1 VPHDI
6 PGYARNL
13 TAPAPVGPA
22 YSFCT
27 LVSRPTQYA
36 QMLHAFA
43 AAGFT
48 PDDCEFLYL
57 DNSATNQGD
66 GYRGLNRLIA
76 SARGRYIVLCHQD
89 LLAIDPRARLDL
101 CLAQLDRDAPDW
113 AVVGN
118 AGHDATGRKR
128 QRLTDRYGYDMT
140 MGPLPARVASLDE
153 NFLLIRRDAAIG
165 FSHDLSG
172 FHLYGTDLCLQADL
186 RGRSAWVVDFHLEHL
201 GQGRVDASFADCL
214 SRFSQ
219 KYRRA
224 LRPRAVTTPSVRL
237 TVGRFDPNAW
247 LRAYKLRN
255 TVGGQRPFAGV
266 RRLRQWFK
274 ALPYDLRERLN
285 GPRFTVGGT
294 EFTIPPHAPLAA
306 RKALQRGTYEL
317 PERNM
322 ITKWLPRDLPVI
334 ELGGSYGI
342 VSHCIRR
349 HIVPE
354 AQLVIVEANPVL
366 LPTCTANVALAGAP
380 ATTRVIGAALAY
392 GAATVRFFVTD
403 GIHTS
408 HLSTDTPTTGGREI
422 EVPATSLA
430 ALIADHAIPGDFSL
444 VCDIEGAEYDLL
456 LHDTA
461 TLARCAM
468 IVMEIHPDVFIDRGT
483 SVTAFRQMLTTAGF
497 AIVDHQAQVIVARR

>member
-1 VPHDI
+1 MPHLPDF
-6 PGYARNL
+6 ARPL
-13 TAPAPVGPA
+13 TATAHSGPA

-27 LVSRPTQYA
+27 LVSRPAQYA
-36 QMLHAFA
+36 EMLQSFV

-48 PDDCEFLYL
+48 PDDCEFLHI
-57 DNSATNQGD
+57 DNSTTNQGD
-66 GYRGLNRLIA
+66 GYQGLNRLIA
-76 SARGRYIVLCHQD
+76 AARGRHIVLCHQD
-89 LLAIDPRARLDL
+89 LLAIDPRTRLDAV
-101 CLAQLDRDAPDW
+101 LAELDAAAPDW

-118 AGHDATGRKR
+118 SGHDDRGRKR

-140 MGPLPARVASLDE
+140 TGPLPARVASLDE
-153 NFLLIRRDAAIG
+153 NFLLIRRDAAMG

-214 SRFSQ
+214 TAFSQ
-219 KYRRA
+219 KYRRL
-224 LRPRAVTTPSVRL
+224 LRPRTITTPAARL
-237 TVGRFDPNAW
+237 TIGRFNPAAW

-255 TVGGQRPFAGV
+255 TVDGKRPFAAV
-266 RRLRQWFK
+266 RALRQRIK

-285 GPRFTVGGT
+285 GPRFTVDGT
-294 EFTIPPHAPLAA
+294 VFTIPPHSPLAA
-306 RKALQRGTYEL
+306 RKALRRGTYEL

-322 ITKWLPRDLPVI
+322 IGKWLPRDLPVI

-342 VSHCIRR
+342 VSHNIRR
-349 HIVPE
+349 HIAPT
-354 AQLVIVEANPVL
+354 ANLVIVEANPVL
-366 LPTCTANVALAGAP
+366 LPTCTANVALAGSP
-380 ATTRVIGAALAY
+380 DTTRVIGAALAY
-392 GAATVRFFVTD
+392 GALTVRFFVTD

-408 HLSTDTPTTGGREI
+408 HLSTGTPTAAGREI

-430 ALIADHAIPGDFSL
+430 SLIADNAITGDFSL

-456 LHDTA
+456 LHDSA
-461 TLARCAM
+461 ILARCAV
-468 IVMEIHPDVFIDRGT
+468 IVMEIHPDAFIDRGS
-483 SVTAFRQMLTTAGF
+483 SVTAFCQMLTAAGF